1 MKVLKITSQSQQLLV
16 FNVCENTKWMHLSS
30 VGIGLRIIYHLQV
43 KHWNVCALQILL
55 SKHPETMLFF
65 FNVYSSIYVGFFLM
79 YTLLLADL

>member
-1 MKVLKITSQSQQLLV
+1 M

-65 FNVYSSIYVGFFLM
+65 F
-79 YTLLLADL
+79 